1 MKVPKERLTVTV
13 DPALVEAGAEAVAAG
28 RAESLSAWVNLAL
41 AERVA
46 KERRL
51 RALGEAVAAYEADFG
66 PISPEELTAQERADR
81 GSARVIRGA
90 RGPIGGKRRP
100 ARRPRPPA

>member
-1 MKVPKERLTVTV
+1 MRINKERLTVTV
-13 DPALVEAGAEAVAAG
+13 DPDLVQAGSDAVAAG

-51 RALGEAVAAYEADFG
+51 RAMGEAIAAYEAEFG
-66 PISPEELTAQERADR
+66 AITADELAAQQRADR
-81 GSARVIRGA
+81 GSARVVRSAAPTVTKTRRARRRGA
-90 RGPIGGKRRP
+90 S
-100 ARRPRPPA
+100 

>member
-1 MKVPKERLTVTV
+1 MRINKERLTVTV
-13 DPALVEAGAEAVAAG
+13 DPDLVQAGSDAVAAG

-51 RALGEAVAAYEADFG
+51 RAMGEAIAAYEAEFG
-66 PISPEELTAQERADR
+66 AITADELAAQQRADR
-81 GSARVIRGA
+81 GSARVVRSAAPIVTKTRRARRRGA
-90 RGPIGGKRRP
+90 S
-100 ARRPRPPA
+100 